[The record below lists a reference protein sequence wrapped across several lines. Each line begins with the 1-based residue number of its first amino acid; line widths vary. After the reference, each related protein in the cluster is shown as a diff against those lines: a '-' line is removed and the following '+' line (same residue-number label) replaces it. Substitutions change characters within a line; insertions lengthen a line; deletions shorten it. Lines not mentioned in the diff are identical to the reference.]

1 MYFRPYLSDHC
12 RLFCYSSGLAAFQ
25 RFFMAKPKDDFDL
38 LITGGGLVGL
48 TLAIAM
54 DRAGLSCAIVD
65 NQTPAHTLAPDF
77 DGRTCAIAYGSRLL
91 LETLDIW
98 PHMAMAAGPILD
110 IRVSDGDSGLFLH
123 YDHRDVGDQP
133 FGHIVENRV
142 IRHALYKAFEG
153 CAHSRLF
160 APAEIE
166 TIDFGGK
173 RVHAQLKDGRELTAA
188 LAVAADGRRS
198 ALRDMAGIRIDEWQ
212 YNQTAIVCTVAHE
225 KPHLGIAQERFL
237 PAGPFAILPMAEDA
251 ESASGYP
258 HRSSIVW
265 TERTNL
271 APALM
276 GLGEEGFGA
285 ELVRRFGDYLGDLK
299 VIGPRWSY
307 PLSLQHARS
316 YIGPRLALIGD
327 CAHAIHPISGQ
338 GLNLGL
344 RDVAALAE
352 VVADA
357 HRLDRDIGSQE
368 VLNRYQGWRR
378 FDVMV
383 LMAVTDG
390 LNRLFSNDIAPLRL
404 ARDIGLGLVNRAGPL
419 KKIFMRHA
427 MGNVGDL
434 PRLMQGRPL

>member
-1 MYFRPYLSDHC
+1 
-12 RLFCYSSGLAAFQ
+12 
-25 RFFMAKPKDDFDL
+25 MAKPKDEFDL
-38 LITGGGLVGL
+38 LIIGGGLVGL

-65 NQTPAHTLAPDF
+65 RQTPAHTLEPDF
-77 DGRTCAIAYGSRLL
+77 DGRTCAIAFGSRLL
-91 LETLDIW
+91 LEALDIW
-98 PHMAMAAGPILD
+98 PNMAEAAGPILD
-110 IRVSDGDSGLFLH
+110 IRVSDGSSGFFLH

-153 CAHSRLF
+153 CTRARLF
-160 APAEIE
+160 APAELE
-166 TIDFGGK
+166 TIDFGEK
-173 RVHAQLKDGRELTAA
+173 RVRARLKDGRELTAG

-198 ALRDMAGIRIDEWQ
+198 ALRDMAGIRVDEWQ

-237 PAGPFAILPMAEDA
+237 AAGPFAVLPMAPQSASDT
-251 ESASGYP
+251 ESAPAHP

-265 TERTNL
+265 TERTKL

-276 GLGEEGFGA
+276 GLGEEGFGR
-285 ELVRRFGDYLGDLK
+285 ELARRFGDYLGELK

-357 HRLDRDIGSQE
+357 HRLERDIGADE
-368 VLNRYQGWRR
+368 VLKRYQGWRR
-378 FDVMV
+378 FDVLV

-390 LNRLFSNDIAPLRL
+390 LNRLFSNDIAPIRL
-404 ARDIGLGLVNRAGPL
+404 ARDIGLGLVNRSGPL